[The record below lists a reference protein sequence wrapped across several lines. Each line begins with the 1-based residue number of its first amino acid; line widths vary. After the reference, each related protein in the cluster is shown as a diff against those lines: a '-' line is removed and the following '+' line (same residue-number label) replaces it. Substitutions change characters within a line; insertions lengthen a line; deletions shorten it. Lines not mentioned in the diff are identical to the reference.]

1 MTHIHQ
7 GGGCFS
13 GVLPA
18 NRKQVARFRDSLA
31 THEPEWG
38 FTQRRSSRYPGAPD
52 DGWHTCE
59 AP

>member
-1 MTHIHQ
+1 
-7 GGGCFS
+7 
-13 GVLPA
+13 VLPA